1 MKLNTDEI
9 MGKRRIIDKSIQPM
23 STIQNITPANFTI
36 ARQTPAYGA
45 IVMGDYRGAARFLD
59 LDKMVVQ
66 PLVVA
71 EQQYIMGI
79 LDGREEGYDIVTVSV
94 PVTAVA
100 TTLLS
105 GALTVPAG
113 ELWYVNCVR
122 MNCPGDV
129 AGGAGFTLN
138 WHCNLWT
145 DRVGASAY
153 GQPFR
158 TAAVALA
165 SVDPSGA
172 IFTHVV
178 PAGGAIQ
185 QLDEFGDIATA
196 WSMVNKIPMLRLPA
210 NTVITFTVLSDT
222 GLVAVATASTLS
234 VHGAM
239 AKILVT

>member
-1 MKLNTDEI
+1 MKLSTEEI

-23 STIQNITPANFTI
+23 STIQNITPANFTV

-66 PLVVA
+66 PLISA
-71 EQQYIMGI
+71 EREYILGI
-79 LDGREEGYDIVTVSV
+79 LDGREAGYDIVTVTH
-94 PVTAVA
+94 PA
-100 TTLLS
+100 TSPIATLLT
-105 GALTVPAG
+105 GALTVPAD
-113 ELWYVNCVR
+113 ELWYVNCIR
-122 MNCPGDV
+122 MNCPGDAV
-129 AGGAGFTLN
+129 AGFTLN
-138 WHCNLWT
+138 WHCDLWT
-145 DRVGASAY
+145 DRVGASAF

-165 SVDPSGA
+165 GVDPSGV
-172 IFTHVV
+172 IQTHIA